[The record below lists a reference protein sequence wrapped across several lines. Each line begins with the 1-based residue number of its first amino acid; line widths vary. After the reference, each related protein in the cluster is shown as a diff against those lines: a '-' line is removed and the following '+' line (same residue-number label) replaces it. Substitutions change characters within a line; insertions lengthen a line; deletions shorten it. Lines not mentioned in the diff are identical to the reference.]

1 MSEAVIEVKNLF
13 KSYGKIKAVDD
24 ISFEVS
30 KGEIFGLVGP
40 SYQDST
46 DNRDGYSLFL

>member
-24 ISFEVS
+24 ISFEIS
-30 KGEIFGLVGP
+30 RIIKLKKK
-40 SYQDST
+40 
-46 DNRDGYSLFL
+46 N